1 MLTNTIKAELF
12 VNGMF
17 MGLIIALGAVGLSL
31 IYGILKFAN
40 IAHGDLM
47 TISAYITF
55 FILAVPFNAIGI
67 TGAGLGPF
75 TFGYPMLLAIPLSIL
90 IITLLVLLTD
100 FLIYSKLRF
109 NQTHSVIVAMGSLGV
124 AIAIRGLIYIF
135 WGGSTY
141 QFPRLSK
148 QFYLLPLDIKIPPD
162 NIFVG
167 IVAIMLII
175 TLYWF
180 LNRTKMGKAMRATS
194 DNPDLAKVTGIPTR
208 KVIMWTWIIG
218 GSLAATAGILL
229 AISQAQLY
237 PIMGW
242 KLLLPL
248 FAAVIIGGIG
258 NPYGALLGALLMGVT
273 TEVST
278 QWISTAYKPV
288 VAFVLLIITLLI
300 KPQGITGEKQ

>member
-167 IVAIMLII
+167 IVAIILII

>member
-1 MLTNTIKAELF
+1 
-12 VNGMF
+12 

-47 TISAYITF
+47 TISSYITF

-75 TFGYPMLLAIPLSIL
+75 TFGYPMLLAIPISIL
-90 IITLLVLLTD
+90 ITTLLVLLTD

-109 NQTHSVIVAMGSLGV
+109 NQTHSVIIAMASLGV

-167 IVAIMLII
+167 IVAIILII
-175 TLYWF
+175 ALYWF

>member
-1 MLTNTIKAELF
+1 
-12 VNGMF
+12 MF

-167 IVAIMLII
+167 IVAIILII